1 MLEKE
6 NFRLK
11 KTFLMEQNI
20 DNKIDFKSRITN
32 FYKENKIKTQ
42 LFFIAI
48 IIFFISI
55 TLLQVYYEKKNNQVS
70 ELFINAG
77 IFYTQDEKDRSK
89 KIYEDILESNNRFY
103 STLALNNI
111 IEKNLE
117 NNDDKI
123 LEYFDTIEKL
133 QKNKEQKDILKFK
146 KALFL
151 LKKFKNQEAKM
162 ILNELVKSDSKIKS
176 LAEDMLA
183 D

>member
-1 MLEKE
+1 
-6 NFRLK
+6 
-11 KTFLMEQNI
+11 MEQNI
-20 DNKIDFKSRITN
+20 DNKVDFKSRIIN
-32 FYKENKIKTQ
+32 FFKENKIKTQ
-42 LFFIAI
+42 LFFIVI
-48 IIFFISI
+48 IVFFISI
-55 TLLQVYYEKKNNQVS
+55 ILLKAYYEKKNNQVS

-77 IFYTQDEKDRSK
+77 IFYTQDQKDKSK
-89 KIYEDILESNNRFY
+89 KIYEDILKSSNRFY

-151 LKKFKNQEAKM
+151 LKKFKNEEANI

-176 LAEDMLA
+176 LAEDILT

>member
-1 MLEKE
+1 
-6 NFRLK
+6 
-11 KTFLMEQNI
+11 MEQNT
-20 DNKIDFKSRITN
+20 DRKIDFKNKVIN

-42 LFFIAI
+42 LFFLAILIAL
-48 IIFFISI
+48 ISI
-55 TLLQVYYEKKNNQVS
+55 ILLQAYYEKKNEQVS

-89 KIYEDILESNNRFY
+89 KIYEDILKSNNSFY

-111 IEKNLE
+111 IEKDLE

-123 LEYFDTIEKL
+123 LEYFDIIDKL

-151 LKKFKNQEAKM
+151 LKKLKTKEAKI
-162 ILNELVKSDSKIKS
+162 ILRELVESDSKIKN
-176 LAEDMLA
+176 LAEDILA
-183 D
+183 E

>member
-1 MLEKE
+1 
-6 NFRLK
+6 
-11 KTFLMEQNI
+11 MEQNI
-20 DNKIDFKSRITN
+20 DNKIDFKSRIIN

-42 LFFIAI
+42 LFFIVI

-55 TLLQVYYEKKNNQVS
+55 ILFKAYYEKKNNQIS

-77 IFYTQDEKDRSK
+77 IFYTQDEKDKSK
-89 KIYEDILESNNRFY
+89 KIYEDILKSNNRFY

-123 LEYFDTIEKL
+123 LEYFNRIEKL
-133 QKNKEQKDILKFK
+133 QKNKEQKDLLKFK

-151 LKKFKNQEAKM
+151 LKKFKNQDAKI
-162 ILNELVKSDSKIKS
+162 ILNELVKSDSKIKN
-176 LAEDMLA
+176 LA
-183 D
+183 DDILAD

>member
-1 MLEKE
+1 
-6 NFRLK
+6 
-11 KTFLMEQNI
+11 MEQNI
-20 DNKIDFKSRITN
+20 DNKIDFKSRIIN

-42 LFFIAI
+42 LFFIGNFN
-48 IIFFISI
+48 FFISI
-55 TLLQVYYEKKNNQVS
+55 ILLQAYYEKKNNQIS

-89 KIYEDILESNNRFY
+89 KIYEDILKSNNRFY

-123 LEYFDTIEKL
+123 LEYFDIIEKL

-151 LKKFKNQEAKM
+151 LKKLKNQEAKI
-162 ILNELVKSDSKIKS
+162 ILNELIESDSKIKN
-176 LAEDMLA
+176 LAEDILA

>member
-1 MLEKE
+1 
-6 NFRLK
+6 
-11 KTFLMEQNI
+11 MEQNT
-20 DNKIDFKSRITN
+20 DSKIDFKNRVIN

-42 LFFIAI
+42 LFFLAI
-48 IIFFISI
+48 LISLISI
-55 TLLQVYYEKKNNQVS
+55 ILLQAYYEKKNEQVS

-89 KIYEDILESNNRFY
+89 KIYEDILKSNNSFY

-111 IEKNLE
+111 IEKDLE

-123 LEYFDTIEKL
+123 LEYFDIIDKL

-151 LKKFKNQEAKM
+151 LKKLKTKEAKI
-162 ILNELVKSDSKIKS
+162 ILRELVESDSKIKN
-176 LAEDMLA
+176 LAEDILA
-183 D
+183 E

>member
-1 MLEKE
+1 M
-6 NFRLK
+6 
-11 KTFLMEQNI
+11 
-20 DNKIDFKSRITN
+20 S
-32 FYKENKIKTQ
+32 
-42 LFFIAI
+42 
-48 IIFFISI
+48 
-55 TLLQVYYEKKNNQVS
+55 V
-70 ELFINAG
+70 
-77 IFYTQDEKDRSK
+77 
-89 KIYEDILESNNRFY
+89 NRFY

-176 LAEDMLA
+176 LAEDILA